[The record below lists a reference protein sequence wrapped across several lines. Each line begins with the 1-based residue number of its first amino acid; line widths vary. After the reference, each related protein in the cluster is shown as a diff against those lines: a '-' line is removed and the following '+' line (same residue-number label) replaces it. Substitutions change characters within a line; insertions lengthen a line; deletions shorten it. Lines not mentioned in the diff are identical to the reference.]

1 MVIIAAT
8 NVGNNSASIEFLC
21 NIEKKEAKFRVRAFV
36 DSFYTNKE
44 YVEFA
49 DAVDEYKRLAAMVDE
64 TQKGAD
70 NNA

>member
-1 MVIIAAT
+1 MIIAAT
-8 NVGNNSASIEFLC
+8 NIRNNSASIEFLC

-49 DAVDEYKRLAAMVDE
+49 DAVDEYKRLAAMVE
-64 TQKGAD
+64 EARKGAD
-70 NNA
+70 DNA